1 MGDLI
6 DRRSLVNLIL
16 SEDGLFKDV
25 PHGCRKYVV
34 FNKADHSDRRK
45 EAEITAHEL
54 IEMLVPI
61 DGFIIAAIGKGC
73 IYTAGGAVRRSKL
86 KQALSKDLRG

>member
-1 MGDLI
+1 
-6 DRRSLVNLIL
+6 
-16 SEDGLFKDV
+16 
-25 PHGCRKYVV
+25 
-34 FNKADHSDRRK
+34 
-45 EAEITAHEL
+45 
-54 IEMLVPI
+54 MLVPI